1 MITHMNT
8 EFYMPD
14 DVPPEVLAYEA
25 KLEQLDIGRP
35 GKIGLLSLLLEKDP
49 TEGRTVIKEKFTK
62 VPLVVLRALYLEES
76 LPSMAYVYIMSPS
89 GGILQGDRYR
99 MDITLKS
106 KALLHLTTQGAT
118 RIYRMNKNYATQ
130 MVNINVD
137 EDCYCEYI
145 PDQIIPYR
153 DSRFYQRVNLNV
165 HEHGTVIYSEI
176 VVPGR
181 VARGEAFQYD
191 ICYMKTIARDQHGK
205 LRFIDNVI
213 LEPKRRNLNVAGVL
227 SEYEVFGSIYILTK
241 SEYTNVLT
249 EEINNLIKNYS
260 KVAAGVSILP
270 YDSGIIVRLLG
281 NIAEDLRGFIYEV
294 VRVSRR
300 IILGATFSGIR
311 KP

>member
-1 MITHMNT
+1 MNT
-8 EFYMPD
+8 EFYIPD
-14 DVPPEVLAYEA
+14 DIPPEVLAYEA

-35 GKIGLLSLLLEKDP
+35 GKIGLLSLLLEKDT
-49 TEGRTVIKEKFTK
+49 TEDRTVIKEKFTK

-99 MDITLKS
+99 MDITLKN

-118 RIYRMNKNYATQ
+118 RVYRMNKNYATQ

-145 PDQIIPYR
+145 PDQIIPYK

-165 HEHGTVIYSEI
+165 HEHGTVVYSEI

-181 VARGEAFQYD
+181 VARGEVFQYD

-213 LEPKRRNLNVAGVL
+213 LEPKRWNLKVTGVL
-227 SEYEVFGSIYILTK
+227 SEYEVFGSIYLLTK
-241 SEYTNVLT
+241 NEYTNTLE

-260 KVAAGVSILP
+260 KVVTGGISILP

-294 VRVSRR
+294 VKASRR
-300 IILGATFSGIR
+300 VILEATFSGIR

>member
-1 MITHMNT
+1 MNT
-8 EFYMPD
+8 EFYIPD
-14 DVPPEVLAYEA
+14 DIPPEVLAYEA

-35 GKIGLLSLLLEKDP
+35 GKIGLLSLLLEKDA
-49 TEGRTVIKEKFTK
+49 TEDRTVIKEKFTK

-99 MDITLKS
+99 IDITLKN

-118 RIYRMNKNYATQ
+118 RVYRMNKNYATQ

-145 PDQIIPYR
+145 PDQIIPYK

-165 HEHGTVIYSEI
+165 HEHGTVVYSEI

-181 VARGEAFQYD
+181 VARGEVFQYD

-213 LEPKRRNLNVAGVL
+213 LEPKRWNLKVTGVL
-227 SEYEVFGSIYILTK
+227 SEYEVFGSIYLLTK
-241 SEYTNVLT
+241 NEYINTLG

-260 KVAAGVSILP
+260 KVVTGGISILP

-294 VRVSRR
+294 VKASRR
-300 IILGATFSGIR
+300 VILGATFSGIR